1 MLNDNRPLVSIVI
14 KTLNEEQHVA
24 SAIESALA
32 ALGEVGGEVILADT
46 LSSDRTI
53 DVAGR
58 YPIKIVQLNEVRD
71 RSCGAGA
78 QLGFQHCS
86 GRYVCLI
93 DGDMELR
100 RGFLPAAIRCLE
112 DDAKLA
118 GVGGLIVE
126 AEGGDHA
133 VSQRAIREEP
143 DRRLGRVTRLDC
155 GGLYRRAAIESVG
168 YFTDRNL
175 HGGEAGELG
184 ARLRALGWTLERIGV
199 PAVDRCAHSGDAYRL
214 LMQRIASR
222 IVYGSG
228 ETVRA
233 ALGRPH
239 LPLIFDKNGSV
250 RLCLL
255 VYAWWLSILSCLFLI
270 KSWPLALLAMAA
282 LFALPIAVMVLRR
295 RSFAAGFYSVMAWNA
310 DAIGFLPGLLRP
322 RLPPDGWIDSTVVK
336 DRTLVEA
343 LERLSIQRLTT
354 PPQAAEFMARRAA
367 S

>member
-1 MLNDNRPLVSIVI
+1 MSNDNRPLVSIVI
-14 KTLNEEQHVA
+14 KTLNEEQHIA
-24 SAIESALA
+24 ATIESALA

-53 DVAGR
+53 DIAGR
-58 YPIKIVQLNEVRD
+58 YPIKIVQLNDVRD

-78 QLGFQHCS
+78 QLGFQHS
-86 GRYVCLI
+86 RGRYVCLI

-118 GVGGLIVE
+118 AVGGLIVE
-126 AEGGDHA
+126 AEGGDHD
-133 VSQRAIREEP
+133 VSQRAIRGEP
-143 DRRLGRVTRLDC
+143 DRRLGRVPRLDC

-168 YFTDRNL
+168 YLTDRNL

-199 PAVDRCAHSGDAYRL
+199 PVIDRRANSGDAYRL
-214 LMQRIASR
+214 LMQRIASKTA
-222 IVYGSG
+222 YGSG

-239 LPLIFDKNGSV
+239 LPLMFDKDGTL
-250 RLCLL
+250 RLCML
-255 VYAWWLSILSCLFLI
+255 VYAWWLSILACPLLI
-270 KSWPLALLAMAA
+270 KSWPLALLTMAA
-282 LFALPIAVMVLRR
+282 LFALPIAVTVLRR
-295 RSFAAGFYSVMAWNA
+295 HSLAAGFYSVTARNA
-310 DAIGFLPGLLRP
+310 DAVGFLPGLLRP
-322 RLPPDGWIDSTVVK
+322 RLPPDEWIDSTVVK